1 MLWAHF
7 VFSRSSHNIGQILT
21 VGEIEGDNQVQPTH
35 KFCAFFPMKTAL
47 LFIYSVSSSI
57 LLHLYTESFKHS
69 SLCLQVSLSKQP
81 SHFVIDPLPLSLSTP
96 IVVISR
102 DFMMLTMMV
111 RNIIRGSDP
120 GVSNILD
127 KPALYP
133 SIDPRLR

>member
-1 MLWAHF
+1 M
-7 VFSRSSHNIGQILT
+7 
-21 VGEIEGDNQVQPTH
+21 E
-35 KFCAFFPMKTAL
+35 TAL

-57 LLHLYTESFKHS
+57 LLHLHTESFKHL
-69 SLCLQVSLSKQP
+69 SLCLQASLSKQP
-81 SHFVIDPLPLSLSTP
+81 SHFVIDPLPPSTA